1 MSNFIFFFVVFLIFK
16 ITYRRR
22 LRLGRTVGAPV
33 PNYQTRPWLCRKE
46 FPQRQ
51 KAVKQV
57 KYLSGGKRSTARVE
71 RQTVDSERERIAE
84 SHLHGNWNCFYGSFL
99 LDFLW
104 PAILICLVHSP
115 YLVYFRILPDLHMH
129 LLPIQ
134 RGIWVEHLL
143 TSFPFDLQGGF
154 LHLCGQG
161 GLLTFRTRSMW
172 SRLLP

>member
-1 MSNFIFFFVVFLIFK
+1 MQKRISTKTESSEASKIFI
-16 ITYRRR
+16 R
-22 LRLGRTVGAPV
+22 
-33 PNYQTRPWLCRKE
+33 
-46 FPQRQ
+46 
-51 KAVKQV
+51 
-57 KYLSGGKRSTARVE
+57 GKRSTARVE

-104 PAILICLVHSP
+104 PAIVICLVHSP

-134 RGIWVEHLL
+134 RGVWVEHLL
-143 TSFPFDLQGGF
+143 TSFPFYLQGGF
-154 LHLCGQG
+154 LHLCSQG
-161 GLLTFRTRSMW
+161 GRLTFRMRNMW